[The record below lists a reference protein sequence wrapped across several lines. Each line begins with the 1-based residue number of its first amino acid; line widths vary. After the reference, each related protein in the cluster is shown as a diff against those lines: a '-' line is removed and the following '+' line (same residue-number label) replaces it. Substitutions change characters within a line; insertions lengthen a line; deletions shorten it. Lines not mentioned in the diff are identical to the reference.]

1 MVCLPTERQTGC
13 NKQFNYRNMNLDV
26 MHSGDWSLIGPSL
39 KSTNSYRHNGR
50 KATDCCWNFHRR
62 QRQDVITG
70 GRYATTEEKT
80 RNFQNSMTQKHNST
94 VNAHPV
100 HIVHVLATLNTV
112 TGSQWQ
118 HSLWQWGSF
127 TTGIMG
133 YTSVFGHTQLGYP
146 AANYQPAP
154 DRTHLGGS
162 WVTHRRPKSAGLVSS
177 GV

>member
-50 KATDCCWNFHRR
+50 KATDCCWNFHRT

-80 RNFQNSMTQKHNST
+80 RNFQWHKNTIQLSMPTQCTLYMCWPHST
-94 VNAHPV
+94 LS
-100 HIVHVLATLNTV
+100 LAASGNTHCDNEVVSQQASWDTLLSLGTLNWAIR
-112 TGSQWQ
+112 QP
-118 HSLWQWGSF
+118 
-127 TTGIMG
+127 TT
-133 YTSVFGHTQLGYP
+133 
-146 AANYQPAP
+146 N
-154 DRTHLGGS
+154 
-162 WVTHRRPKSAGLVSS
+162 RRPIGRIWAAHGSPAGGRKALGS
-177 GV
+177 